1 MMASVRREVSLQR
14 DRGLARLRSQMRLIL
29 QTAVAASVSW
39 ELASLAFPHSSPL
52 FAPFAAIVCL
62 ASGYAQRTRRTLEL
76 ILGVALG
83 IGVAD
88 LAARATGTG
97 WWQLFLVTL
106 AAMSVAVLL
115 DAGRVF
121 LLQAGLSAMIVVTV
135 QPPGSGL
142 AGQRFLEVLIG
153 GSVAL
158 AVSSLA
164 PADPRRALSAAAAS
178 VLDEFK
184 ETLLELAR
192 ALDDRDPTRARGALE
207 RARAIDTQTANWQE
221 EVRIAQETMR
231 TSPTVRRMQRE
242 IEAQARAAA
251 YMDLAVRNMRV
262 LSRAVIRSIELGEA
276 VPAGIGVALQQ
287 LARAAVG
294 LGAELAGDTQHADSR
309 RPLLLAVAAAASA
322 LDDNGSLSVAA
333 IVGQIRSMATDL
345 LSALG
350 DREEDARWTVRIAAG
365 DEKQS
370 VAARA
375 AHPSEG
381 PRELVSAPRDGLET
395 EPRRADATR

>member
-1 MMASVRREVSLQR
+1 MASVRREVSLQR
-14 DRGLARLRSQMRLIL
+14 DRGLARLRPQMRLIL

-106 AAMSVAVLL
+106 TAMSVAVLL

-121 LLQAGLSAMIVVTV
+121 VLQAGLSAMIVVTV

-184 ETLLELAR
+184 ETLRDLAR
-192 ALDDRDPTRARGALE
+192 ALDDRDPTHARGALE
-207 RARAIDTQTANWQE
+207 RARAVDTQTANWQD

-231 TSPTVRRMQRE
+231 TSPTMRRMQRE

-251 YMDLAVRNMRV
+251 HMDLAVRNMRV

-287 LARAAVG
+287 LALAALG
-294 LGAELAGDTQHADSR
+294 LGAELGCDAQHADSR
-309 RPLLLAVAAAASA
+309 PPLLLAVAGAASA
-322 LDDNGSLSVAA
+322 LQDNASLSVAA
-333 IVGQIRSMATDL
+333 IVGQIRSIATDL

-350 DREEDARWTVRIAAG
+350 DGEEDARWTVRIAAG

-370 VAARA
+370 VAAA
-375 AHPSEG
+375 VAHPSEIG
-381 PRELVSAPRDGLET
+381 PS
-395 EPRRADATR
+395 RR

>member
-1 MMASVRREVSLQR
+1 MHETAPAEIPALPQVSLR
-14 DRGLARLRSQMRLIL
+14 LERGLARLRSQMRLIL

-62 ASGYAQRTRRTLEL
+62 ASGYAQRTRRTIEL

-121 LLQAGLSAMIVVTV
+121 VLQASLSAMIVVTV

-164 PADPRRALSAAAAS
+164 PADPRRALRAAAVS

-184 ETLLELAR
+184 ETLRDLGR

-207 RARAIDTQTANWQE
+207 RARAVDTQTASWQD

-251 YMDLAVRNMRV
+251 YMDLAVRNLRV
-262 LSRAVIRSIELGEA
+262 LSRAVIRGIELGEA
-276 VPAGIGVALQQ
+276 VPAGIGVALQR
-287 LARAAVG
+287 LARAAVD
-294 LGAELAGDTQHADSR
+294 LGAELAGDMQQADSR
-309 RPLLLAVAAAASA
+309 RPLLLAVAAAATA
-322 LDDNGSLSVAA
+322 LQENGSLSVAA
-333 IVGQIRSMATDL
+333 IVGQVRSTATDL

-350 DREEDARWTVRIAAG
+350 DREEDARWAVRIAAG
-365 DEKQS
+365 ETVNTS
-370 VAARA
+370 VGSLRQ
-375 AHPSEG
+375 
-381 PRELVSAPRDGLET
+381 
-395 EPRRADATR
+395 

>member
-1 MMASVRREVSLQR
+1 MASVRREVSLQR

-142 AGQRFLEVLIG
+142 AGQRF
-153 GSVAL
+153 
-158 AVSSLA
+158 
-164 PADPRRALSAAAAS
+164 
-178 VLDEFK
+178 
-184 ETLLELAR
+184 
-192 ALDDRDPTRARGALE
+192 
-207 RARAIDTQTANWQE
+207 
-221 EVRIAQETMR
+221 
-231 TSPTVRRMQRE
+231 
-242 IEAQARAAA
+242 
-251 YMDLAVRNMRV
+251 
-262 LSRAVIRSIELGEA
+262 SRS
-276 VPAGIGVALQQ
+276 
-287 LARAAVG
+287 
-294 LGAELAGDTQHADSR
+294 
-309 RPLLLAVAAAASA
+309 
-322 LDDNGSLSVAA
+322 
-333 IVGQIRSMATDL
+333 
-345 LSALG
+345 
-350 DREEDARWTVRIAAG
+350 
-365 DEKQS
+365 
-370 VAARA
+370 
-375 AHPSEG
+375 
-381 PRELVSAPRDGLET
+381 
-395 EPRRADATR
+395 

>member
-1 MMASVRREVSLQR
+1 MASPRRGVSLQL
-14 DRGLARLRSQMRLIL
+14 DRGLARLRSQMWLIL
-29 QTAVAASVSW
+29 QAAVAASVSW

-88 LAARATGTG
+88 LAARAIGTG
-97 WWQLFLVTL
+97 WWQLFLITL
-106 AAMSVAVLL
+106 AAMSAAVLL

-121 LLQAGLSAMIVVTV
+121 VLQAGLSAMIVVTV

-178 VLDEFK
+178 VLDEFT
-184 ETLLELAR
+184 ETLRDIAV
-192 ALDDRDPTRARGALE
+192 ALDALDLPRARGALE
-207 RARAIDTQTANWQE
+207 RARGIDSQTANWQDA
-221 EVRIAQETMR
+221 VRIAQETMW
-231 TSPTVRRMQRE
+231 TSPTVRRMHRE
-242 IEAQARAAA
+242 IEAQAQAAA
-251 YMDLAVRNMRV
+251 YMDLAVRNLRV
-262 LSRAVIRSIELGEA
+262 LSRAVIRGIELGEA
-276 VPAGIGVALQQ
+276 VPAGIGVALHR
-287 LARAAVG
+287 LAGATAD
-294 LGAELAGDTQHADSR
+294 LAAELGGDDQHADSR
-309 RPLLLAVAAAASA
+309 RPVLLAVAAAATA
-322 LDDNGSLSVAA
+322 LRENGSLSVAA
-333 IVGQIRSMATDL
+333 IVGQIRSTATDL

-350 DREEDARWTVRIAAG
+350 DREEDARWAVRIAAG
-365 DEKQS
+365 ETVATS
-370 VAARA
+370 VASLRQ
-375 AHPSEG
+375 
-381 PRELVSAPRDGLET
+381 
-395 EPRRADATR
+395 

>member
-1 MMASVRREVSLQR
+1 MW
-14 DRGLARLRSQMRLIL
+14 LIL

-52 FAPFAAIVCL
+52 FAPIAAIVCL

-97 WWQLFLVTL
+97 WWQLFLITL
-106 AAMSVAVLL
+106 AAMSVAVLI

-121 LLQAGLSAMIVVTV
+121 VLQAGLSAMIVVTV

-184 ETLLELAR
+184 ETLRDIAR
-192 ALDDRDPTRARGALE
+192 ALDDLDLPRARGALE
-207 RARAIDTQTANWQE
+207 RARTIDSQTANWQD
-221 EVRIAQETMR
+221 EVRVAQETMW
-231 TSPTVRRMQRE
+231 TSPAVRRRQHE
-242 IEAQARAAA
+242 IDAQAQAAA
-251 YMDLAVRNMRV
+251 YMDLAVRNLRV
-262 LSRAVIRSIELGEA
+262 LSRAVIRAIELGEA
-276 VPAGIGVALQQ
+276 VPAGMGVALQQ
-287 LARAAVG
+287 LAHAAAD
-294 LGAELAGDTQHADSR
+294 LAAELSGDTEHADSR
-309 RPLLLAVAAAASA
+309 RPVLLAVAAAATA
-322 LDDNGSLSVAA
+322 LQEHGSLPVAA
-333 IVGQIRSMATDL
+333 IVGQIRSTATDL

-350 DREEDARWTVRIAAG
+350 DREEDARWAVRIAAG
-365 DEKQS
+365 ETDNTSAHIE
-370 VAARA
+370 AASST
-375 AHPSEG
+375 HVG
-381 PRELVSAPRDGLET
+381 T
-395 EPRRADATR
+395 

>member
-1 MMASVRREVSLQR
+1 MMASPRREVSLGL
-14 DRGLARLRSQMRLIL
+14 DRGLARLRSQMWLIL
-29 QTAVAASVSW
+29 QAAVAASGSW
-39 ELASLAFPHSSPL
+39 ELASLAFHHSSPL

-62 ASGYAQRTRRTLEL
+62 ASGYAQRARRTLEL

-97 WWQLFLVTL
+97 WWQLFLITL
-106 AAMSVAVLL
+106 AAMSAAVLL

-121 LLQAGLSAMIVVTV
+121 VLQAGLSAMIVVTV

-164 PADPRRALSAAAAS
+164 PADPRRTLSASAAS

-184 ETLLELAR
+184 ETLCDIAR
-192 ALDDRDPTRARGALE
+192 ALDDLDLPRARGALE
-207 RARAIDTQTANWQE
+207 RARGIDSQTANWRE
-221 EVRIAQETMR
+221 EVRIAQETMW

-242 IEAQARAAA
+242 IEAHAQAAA
-251 YMDLAVRNMRV
+251 YMDLAVRNLRV
-262 LSRAVIRSIELGEA
+262 LSRAVIRGIELGEA
-276 VPAGIGVALQQ
+276 VPATIGVALQQ
-287 LARAAVG
+287 LARAAAD
-294 LGAELAGDTQHADSR
+294 LAAELGGDTRHADSR
-309 RPLLLAVAAAASA
+309 RPVLLAVAAAATA
-322 LDDNGSLSVAA
+322 LRENGSLSVAA
-333 IVGQIRSMATDL
+333 IVGQIRSTATDL

-350 DREEDARWTVRIAAG
+350 DREEDARWAVRIAAG
-365 DEKQS
+365 ETVNTS
-370 VAARA
+370 VGSLRQ
-375 AHPSEG
+375 
-381 PRELVSAPRDGLET
+381 
-395 EPRRADATR
+395 

>member
-1 MMASVRREVSLQR
+1 MASVRREVSLQR
-14 DRGLARLRSQMRLIL
+14 GRGLARLRSQMRLIL
-29 QTAVAASVSW
+29 QTAVAASLSW

-62 ASGYAQRTRRTLEL
+62 ASGYGQRTRRTLEL

-88 LAARATGTG
+88 LAARAIGTG
-97 WWQLFLVTL
+97 WWQLFLITL

-121 LLQAGLSAMIVVTV
+121 VLQAGLSAMIVVTV
-135 QPPGSGL
+135 QPPGSGM

-164 PADPRRALSAAAAS
+164 PADPRRALSATAAS

-184 ETLLELAR
+184 ATLLDLAR
-192 ALDDRDPTRARGALE
+192 ALDDRDTPRAREALA
-207 RARAIDTQTANWQE
+207 RARAIDARSANWQD
-221 EVRIAQETMR
+221 EVRVAQETMR

-242 IEAQARAAA
+242 IMAQAQAAA
-251 YMDLAVRNMRV
+251 YMDLAVRNLRV
-262 LSRAVIRSIELGEA
+262 LSRAVIRSIELGDT
-276 VPAGIGVALQQ
+276 VPAGLAVALRQI
-287 LARAAVG
+287 ATAAEN
-294 LGAELAGDTQHADSR
+294 LGAELAGDTQRADPR
-309 RPLLLAVAAAASA
+309 QPVLVAVAAAATA
-322 LDDNGSLSVAA
+322 LQENGSLSVAA
-333 IVGQIRSMATDL
+333 IVGQIRSTATDL

-350 DREEDARWTVRIAAG
+350 DREDDARWAVR
-365 DEKQS
+365 
-370 VAARA
+370 VAARESDHTSA
-375 AHPSEG
+375 RGKAAAPAPPAPASSDARVAHP
-381 PRELVSAPRDGLET
+381 
-395 EPRRADATR
+395 

>member
-1 MMASVRREVSLQR
+1 MMASPRRGVSLQL
-14 DRGLARLRSQMRLIL
+14 DRGLARLRSQMWLIL
-29 QTAVAASVSW
+29 QAAVAASVSW

-88 LAARATGTG
+88 LAARAIGTG
-97 WWQLFLVTL
+97 WWQLFLITL
-106 AAMSVAVLL
+106 AAMSAAVLL

-121 LLQAGLSAMIVVTV
+121 VLQAGLSAMIVVTV

-178 VLDEFK
+178 VLDEFT
-184 ETLLELAR
+184 ETLRDIAV
-192 ALDDRDPTRARGALE
+192 ALDALDLPRARGALE
-207 RARAIDTQTANWQE
+207 RARGIDSQTANWQDA
-221 EVRIAQETMR
+221 VRIAQETMW
-231 TSPTVRRMQRE
+231 TSPTVRRMHRE
-242 IEAQARAAA
+242 IEAQAQAAA
-251 YMDLAVRNMRV
+251 YMDLAVRNLRV
-262 LSRAVIRSIELGEA
+262 LSRAVIRGIELGEA
-276 VPAGIGVALQQ
+276 VPAGIGVALHR
-287 LARAAVG
+287 LAGATAD
-294 LGAELAGDTQHADSR
+294 LAAELGGDDQHADSR
-309 RPLLLAVAAAASA
+309 RPVLLAVAAAATA
-322 LDDNGSLSVAA
+322 LRENGSLSVAA
-333 IVGQIRSMATDL
+333 IVGQIRSTATDL

-350 DREEDARWTVRIAAG
+350 DREEDARWAVRIAAG
-365 DEKQS
+365 ETVATS
-370 VAARA
+370 VASLRQ
-375 AHPSEG
+375 
-381 PRELVSAPRDGLET
+381 
-395 EPRRADATR
+395 

>member
-1 MMASVRREVSLQR
+1 MMASPRRGVSLR
-14 DRGLARLRSQMRLIL
+14 LGRALARLGSQMRLIL
-29 QTAVAASVSW
+29 QAAVAASVSW

-88 LAARATGTG
+88 LAARAIGTG
-97 WWQLFLVTL
+97 WWQLFLITL

-115 DAGRVF
+115 NAGRVF
-121 LLQAGLSAMIVVTV
+121 VLQAGLSAMIVVTV

-164 PADPRRALSAAAAS
+164 PADPRRALNAAAAY
-178 VLDEFK
+178 VLDEFN
-184 ETLLELAR
+184 ETLRDIAV
-192 ALDDRDPTRARGALE
+192 ALDDLDLPRARRALE
-207 RARAIDTQTANWQE
+207 RARAIDAQTATWQD
-221 EVRIAQETMR
+221 EVRIAQETMW

-251 YMDLAVRNMRV
+251 YMDLAVRNLRV
-262 LSRAVIRSIELGEA
+262 LSRAVIRGIELGEA

-287 LARAAVG
+287 LARAAAD
-294 LGAELAGDTQHADSR
+294 LAAELARDPQHADSR
-309 RPLLLAVAAAASA
+309 RPLLLAVAAAATA
-322 LDDNGSLSVAA
+322 LRENSSLSVAA
-333 IVGQIRSMATDL
+333 IVGQIRSIATDL

-350 DREEDARWTVRIAAG
+350 DREQDARWAVRIAAG
-365 DEKQS
+365 ETVSTS
-370 VAARA
+370 VG
-375 AHPSEG
+375 SS
-381 PRELVSAPRDGLET
+381 RE
-395 EPRRADATR
+395 

>member
-1 MMASVRREVSLQR
+1 MASPRREVPLR
-14 DRGLARLRSQMRLIL
+14 LDRGLARLRSQMWLIL
-29 QTAVAASVSW
+29 QAAVAASVSW
-39 ELASLAFPHSSPL
+39 ELASLAFPHGSPL

-97 WWQLFLVTL
+97 WWQLFLITL
-106 AAMSVAVLL
+106 AAMSAAVLL

-121 LLQAGLSAMIVVTV
+121 VLQAGLSAMIVVTV

-164 PADPRRALSAAAAS
+164 PADPRRALNAVAAS

-184 ETLLELAR
+184 ETLRDVAV
-192 ALDDRDPTRARGALE
+192 AVDDLDLPRARGALE
-207 RARAIDTQTANWQE
+207 RARGIDAQTTSWRE
-221 EVRIAQETMR
+221 EVRIAQETMW

-242 IEAQARAAA
+242 IEAHAQAAA
-251 YMDLAVRNMRV
+251 YMDLAVRNLRV
-262 LSRAVIRSIELGEA
+262 LSRAVIRGIELGEA

-287 LARAAVG
+287 LARAAAA
-294 LGAELAGDTQHADSR
+294 LAAELGGDHRHADSR
-309 RPLLLAVAAAASA
+309 RPVLLAVAAAATA
-322 LDDNGSLSVAA
+322 LRENGSLSVAT
-333 IVGQIRSMATDL
+333 IVGQIRSTATDL

-350 DREEDARWTVRIAAG
+350 DREEDARWAVRIAAG
-365 DEKQS
+365 ETVNTS
-370 VAARA
+370 VGSV
-375 AHPSEG
+375 PQ
-381 PRELVSAPRDGLET
+381 
-395 EPRRADATR
+395 